1 MIEVSN
7 DKVVLCSFDAMG
19 YLSVAFAIA
28 IIPLSLILPEWI
40 SWENGPL
47 EDLQVVVLALGVFLT
62 AVFAKKACS
71 KKIQHMWLAI
81 SGLFLLL
88 IGRELSWG
96 RVFFQTKMTNTG
108 PEFIAMN
115 QIPHHLIINEMIL
128 FFIMAIGVSIVY
140 TVPWRKLLYNIPFP
154 KKYCILAVIA
164 SLFSIVGDHGWFLMK
179 AQGETMEEL
188 AELLVYSLLVCV
200 VWHYYTWLEK

>member
-71 KKIQHMWLAI
+71 KKIQHMEIQYIYKA
-81 SGLFLLL
+81 FLHQCLM
-88 IGRELSWG
+88 IFKSKWFI
-96 RVFFQTKMTNTG
+96 VF
-108 PEFIAMN
+108 
-115 QIPHHLIINEMIL
+115 
-128 FFIMAIGVSIVY
+128 
-140 TVPWRKLLYNIPFP
+140 
-154 KKYCILAVIA
+154 
-164 SLFSIVGDHGWFLMK
+164 
-179 AQGETMEEL
+179 QG
-188 AELLVYSLLVCV
+188 
-200 VWHYYTWLEK
+200 